1 MGYDRV
7 GNIEEGYQC
16 SQSLHRPAC
25 VDRTAPLCASPSGL
39 RVKHVCSSDSF
50 NCLTVKCLSA
60 ESTVAAAAHIVS
72 TDKQTASWRLKTK
85 LHTPLKEVYFLV
97 FLALMTQAGWH

>member
-1 MGYDRV
+1 M
-7 GNIEEGYQC
+7 
-16 SQSLHRPAC
+16 
-25 VDRTAPLCASPSGL
+25 
-39 RVKHVCSSDSF
+39 KHVCSSDSF

-85 LHTPLKEVYFLV
+85 LHTSLKELLFPRV
-97 FLALMTQAGWH
+97 FGFNDAGWVALISNDA

>member
-7 GNIEEGYQC
+7 GNIEPE
-16 SQSLHRPAC
+16 PAPSC
-25 VDRTAPLCASPSGL
+25 VRGQDRTAPLCASPSGP

-85 LHTPLKEVYFLV
+85 LHTSLKELYFLV
-97 FLALMTQAGWH
+97 FLDLMTQAGWH